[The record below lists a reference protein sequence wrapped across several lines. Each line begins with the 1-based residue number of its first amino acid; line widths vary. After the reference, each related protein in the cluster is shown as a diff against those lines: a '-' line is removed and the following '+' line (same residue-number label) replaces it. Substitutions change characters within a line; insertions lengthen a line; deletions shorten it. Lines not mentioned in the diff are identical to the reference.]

1 MWRMRV
7 VSASILAIAATVAV
21 AHAHLQKAV
30 PGNGAVVNAA
40 PTSVVLTFSEPAK
53 LTACWL
59 QKGDGAKQ
67 KISGL
72 VPTAA
77 KEISVPVP
85 QPLQPGSYVL
95 SWRVVGDDGHV
106 VPGQIQFTVAGATA
120 APTAPAPH

>member
-1 MWRMRV
+1 MRV
-7 VSASILAIAATVAV
+7 VSASILATAATVAL
-21 AHAHLQKAV
+21 AHTHLQKAV
-30 PGNGAVVNAA
+30 PANGAVVNAV
-40 PTSVVLTFSEPAK
+40 PTSVVLTFSEAAK

-59 QKGDGAKQ
+59 QRGAGPKQ
-67 KISGL
+67 KVSGV

-106 VPGQIQFTVAGATA
+106 VPGQIQFTVAA
-120 APTAPAPH
+120 APAGAPAPAPH